1 MTIPI
6 QNLLDL
12 PEGASYRAEEGRSS
26 VEATK
31 VDNDNVKIKGA
42 CDSIRRKCLY
52 YESQVFRQRQ
62 TIDSLSAELTG
73 AYNRVADLETA
84 VQASEA
90 AAVQEEV
97 TQKPPS
103 VWHKWL
109 FAGIVLGIVLSVLAK
124 FLWNRTVVGTFI
136 KGLISKFRKV

>member
-1 MTIPI
+1 MKIPI

-31 VDNDNVKIKGA
+31 VDNDNLMITGA
-42 CDSIRRKCLY
+42 CDSVRRKCLY

-62 TIDSLSAELTG
+62 TIDSLSSELKG

-90 AAVQEEV
+90 ASATEEE

-109 FAGIVLGIVLSVLAK
+109 FIGIVLGIILSIVAK
-124 FLWNRTVVGTFI
+124 YLWNRTVVGTFI
-136 KGLISKFRKV
+136 KGIISKFNRS